1 MDIKFLFGWA
11 KEQGVDLPT
20 KADGSINIPAAFAL
34 YDEWKKK
41 GGGGNAKG
49 GEGDISI
56 KDNKPL
62 KTVDRPSKKGDNK
75 LVLDDDDSRAVYE
88 RIKSG
93 NYYELDELYD
103 LPVFK
108 RIAAKIDEFKQ
119 KYGDTVTIDTPER
132 RDMRKKWKDQFLKG
146 EVAETMPPNGTP
158 LKKDFKATI
167 VVGLPASGKSSRIA
181 NPLSNEQGAFIM
193 DSDEMKKLTPEYH
206 DGQGADTVHNESK
219 KVMEQA
225 FEEFTSGSMKGT
237 NLVIPVIGDEAG
249 KLNKKY
255 INALLAAGYDVEI
268 AYKQADAKS
277 SANRV
282 VSRAIS
288 EGRFIPR
295 EVVEGYNDEAVR
307 NAYNEVLATDYGGKR
322 VKRSKYS
329 EIK

>member
-1 MDIKFLFGWA
+1 MDVGFLFGWA
-11 KEQGVDLPT
+11 KEQGIKVPT
-20 KADGSINIPAAFAL
+20 KSDGSANINELFAM

-41 GGGGNAKG
+41 GGGGSAKRD
-49 GEGDISI
+49 EGDIPT
-56 KDNKPL
+56 KDNKSS
-62 KTVDRPSKKGDNK
+62 KTVDKPSGKGDNK

-93 NYYELDELYD
+93 NYYELDELYK

-119 KYGDTVTIDTPER
+119 KYGDTSTIDTPER

-167 VVGLPASGKSSRIA
+167 VVGLPAAGKSTRIA

-193 DSDEMKKLTPEYH
+193 DSDEMKKLMPEYH
-206 DGQGADTVHNESK
+206 GGQGADTVHDESK
-219 KVMEQA
+219 EVMKQA
-225 FEEFTSGSMKGT
+225 FAEFTNGSMKGT

-249 KLNKKY
+249 KLNDKFISK
-255 INALLAAGYDVEI
+255 LLAAGYDVEI

-307 NAYNEVLATDYGGKR
+307 NAYNEVLATNYGGKR

>member
-1 MDIKFLFGWA
+1 MDVGFLFGWA
-11 KEQGVDLPT
+11 KEQGIKVPT
-20 KADGSINIPAAFAL
+20 KSDGSANINELFAM

-41 GGGGNAKG
+41 GGGKAKG
-49 GEGDISI
+49 DEGDIST
-56 KDNKPL
+56 KDNKPS
-62 KTVDRPSKKGDNK
+62 KTVDKPSKKGDNK

-93 NYYELDELYD
+93 NYYELDELYK

-108 RIAAKIDEFKQ
+108 RIAAKIDAFKQ
-119 KYGDTVTIDTPER
+119 KYGDTSTIDNPER
-132 RDMRKKWKDQFLKG
+132 RAMRKKWKDQFLKG

-193 DSDEMKKLTPEYH
+193 DSDEMKKLMPEYH
-206 DGQGADTVHNESK
+206 GGQGADAVHKESK

-237 NLVIPVIGDEAG
+237 NLVIPVIGDETG
-249 KLNKKY
+249 KLNDNYIKK
-255 INALLAAGYDVEI
+255 LLAAGYDVEI

-295 EVVEGYNDEAVR
+295 KVVESYNDEAVR
-307 NAYNEVLATDYGGKR
+307 NAYNEVLATNYGGKR